1 MKNLLWI
8 LAFVA
13 LTSWAPHKFY
23 VSNNI
28 VEYNVRTGI
37 YEVTCKIFTDDLERA
52 IAPDGSS
59 LFLGSER
66 ERKDVNWLIQEYI
79 EKKFKIKINDNS
91 IALKYIGKEVDPE
104 LTHLYFEF
112 TFVDMPNTI
121 SAENTVLF
129 EHFEDQKNIIDLR
142 MNGWNHTIFLT
153 KQKPFEV
160 SYR

>member
-8 LAFVA
+8 LALVA
-13 LTSWAPHKFY
+13 LSSWAPHKFY

-28 VEYNVRTGI
+28 VEYNPRTQL

-52 IAPDGSS
+52 LAPDGTS
-59 LFLGSER
+59 LFLGSEK
-66 ERKDVNWLIQEYI
+66 ERNDVNWLIQEYI
-79 EKKFKIKINDNS
+79 EKKFKIKINDKL
-91 IALKYIGKEVDPE
+91 IQFKYIGKEVDPE

-112 TFVDMPNTI
+112 AYVDMPNTVTV
-121 SAENTVLF
+121 ENTVLF

-142 MNGWNHTIFLT
+142 LNGWNYTMFLT
-153 KQKPFEV
+153 KQKPSEV